1 MYRRF
6 LNNNDYL
13 GIITAE
19 ALAQLTR
26 GNDDRFIQAEE
37 SAEMSVVEYLS
48 ENYEIEKELAKGK
61 YIAEYDRRI
70 TYPVGVHIYF
80 EGQIHEVIRSIS
92 GYRKPATT
100 VYWEECIDTNVEA
113 EQVAGYSQF
122 NTYYPGDKVNY
133 NGVVYTCLAEN
144 GYKFD
149 EIRIPIVGGWLEA
162 PTESWQ
168 PVDYQLWSVVEYD
181 GAFYTLMTLDGFDN
195 NIDPLASDCWGAI
208 ADYDPAYNEYELSV
222 HEYVVYD
229 GRVFYPETDVNADAP
244 YVGQNL
250 SPHDPRNYNLKK
262 HMVRLA
268 LYELTKLIAPNNVS
282 VVRMR
287 DYEDSMKWLND
298 AAKLRLNPQIPRKI
312 DETKKPVTDWQLAT
326 FQTDYDPYRNPWLV

>member
-37 SAEMSVVEYLS
+37 SAEMSIVEHLS

-80 EGQIHEVIRSIS
+80 DGQIHEVIRSIS

-100 VYWEECIDTNVEA
+100 VYWEECIDTNVDA

-149 EIRIPIVGGWLEA
+149 DIHIPMVGGWLEA
-162 PTESWQ
+162 GTEPWQ
-168 PVDYQLWSVVEYD
+168 PVDYPLWSVVEYD

-208 ADYDPAYNEYELSV
+208 ADYDPSYNEYELSE

-244 YVGQNL
+244 HVGQNL
-250 SPHDPRNYNLKK
+250 APHDPRNYNLKK

-298 AAKLRLNPQIPRKI
+298 AAKLRLNPQIPRKL
-312 DETKKPVTDWQLAT
+312 DEMKKPVTDWQLAT
-326 FQTDYDPYRNPWLV
+326 FQNDYDPYRNPWLV

>member
-13 GIITAE
+13 GIITPE
-19 ALAQLTR
+19 ALSQLTR
-26 GNDDRFIQAEE
+26 GNEDRFIQAEE

-48 ENYEIEKELAKGK
+48 ENYEVEKELAKGK
-61 YIAEYDRRI
+61 YIAEYNRRI

-80 EGQIHEVIRSIS
+80 DGQIYEVIRSIS
-92 GYRKPATT
+92 GYRKPATAQ
-100 VYWEECIDTNVEA
+100 YWEEYSGIDMDA
-113 EQVAGYSQF
+113 CQVACYSQF

-133 NGVVYTCLAEN
+133 NDVIYVCLKEN

-149 EIRIPIVGGWLEA
+149 DIRIPMVNGWLEA
-162 PTESWQ
+162 EIAPWK
-168 PVDYQLWSVVEYD
+168 PVEYPLWSVVEYD
-181 GAFYTLMTLDGFDN
+181 NGFFTLMTMDNFDSNLD
-195 NIDPLASDCWGAI
+195 PMTSDSWGAI
-208 ADYDPAYNEYELSV
+208 ADYDSEYNAYELSEN
-222 HEYVVYD
+222 EYVVYD
-229 GRVFYPETDVNADAP
+229 GHVFYPETDVNADIP
-244 YVGQNL
+244 QVGRNI
-250 SPHDPRNYNLKK
+250 SSHDPRNYNLKK

-298 AAKLRLNPQIPRKI
+298 AAKLRLNPQIPRKL
-312 DETKKPVTDWQLAT
+312 DETRKPVTDWQMAT
-326 FQTDYDPYRNPWLV
+326 FQTDYDPYRNPWLI

>member
-13 GIITAE
+13 GVITSE

-26 GNDDRFIQAEE
+26 GNDERFIQAEE
-37 SAEMSVVEYLS
+37 SAEMSIVEYLS

-70 TYPVGVHIYF
+70 TYPVGVHIYLD
-80 EGQIHEVIRSIS
+80 GQIHEVIRSIS

-100 VYWEECIDTNVEA
+100 VYWEECIDTNVDA

-133 NGVVYTCLAEN
+133 NGVVYTCLTEN

-149 EIRIPIVGGWLEA
+149 DIRIPMVGGWLEA
-162 PTESWQ
+162 GTEPWQ
-168 PVDYQLWSVVEYD
+168 PVDYPLWSVVEYG
-181 GAFYTLMTLDGFDN
+181 GAFYTLITLDDFDN

-208 ADYDPAYNEYELSV
+208 ADYDPAYNEYELSE

-244 YVGQNL
+244 HVGQNL
-250 SPHDPRNYNLKK
+250 SLHDPRNYNLKK

-298 AAKLRLNPQIPRKI
+298 AAKLRLNPQIPRKL

>member
-6 LNNNDYL
+6 LNNGDYL
-13 GIITAE
+13 GIITQE
-19 ALAQLTR
+19 ALNQLTR
-26 GNDDRFIQAEE
+26 GNDSRFVQAEE
-37 SAEMSVVEYLS
+37 AAEMSVVEYLS
-48 ENYEIEKELAKGK
+48 ENYEVEKELAKGK

-70 TYPVGVHIYF
+70 TYPVGAHIYF
-80 EGQIHEVIRSIS
+80 EGRIHEVIRSIS
-92 GYRKPATT
+92 GYRKPAVTA
-100 VYWEECIDTNVEA
+100 YWEECADIHADT

-122 NTYYPGDKVNY
+122 STYYPGDKVNY

-144 GYKFD
+144 GYRFD
-149 EIRIPIVGGWLEA
+149 DVRIPMVGGWLELTA
-162 PTESWQ
+162 EPWQ
-168 PVDYQLWSVVEYD
+168 PTGYPLWAVVEHE

-195 NIDPLASDCWGAI
+195 NIDPFTSDCWGAI
-208 ADYDPAYNEYELSV
+208 ADYAPEYNGYERSE
-222 HEYVVYD
+222 HEYVVHD
-229 GRVFYPETDVNADAP
+229 GRVFYPETDVNADIP
-244 YVGQNL
+244 LVGRNL
-250 SPHDPRNYNLKK
+250 VAHDPRNYNLKK

-298 AAKLRLNPQIPRKI
+298 AAKLRLNPQIPRKL

>member
-6 LNNNDYL
+6 LNNSDYL
-13 GIITAE
+13 GIITQE

-26 GNDDRFIQAEE
+26 GNNDRFTQAEE
-37 SAEMSVVEYLS
+37 AAEMSIVEYLS
-48 ENYEIEKELAKGK
+48 ENYEVEKELAKGK

-70 TYPVGVHIYF
+70 TYPVGVHIYL

-100 VYWEECIDTNVEA
+100 IYWEECIDMNIAV

-122 NTYYPGDKVNY
+122 STYYPGDRVNY

-149 EIRIPIVGGWLEA
+149 DVRIPMVGGWMEA
-162 PTESWQ
+162 ESSRWQ
-168 PVDYQLWSVVEYD
+168 PMEYSLWSVVEYE

-195 NIDPLASDCWGAI
+195 NIDPLTSDCWGAI
-208 ADYDPAYNEYELSV
+208 ADYDPAYNDYELSE
-222 HEYVVYD
+222 HEYVVFK
-229 GRVFYPETDVNADAP
+229 GRVFHPETDVNADVVQVGINLAP
-244 YVGQNL
+244 Q
-250 SPHDPRNYNLKK
+250 DPRSYNIKK

-282 VVRMR
+282 IVRMR

-298 AAKLRLNPQIPRKI
+298 AAKLRLNPQIPRKV
-312 DETKKPVTDWQLAT
+312 DETEKSVTDWQLAT
-326 FQTDYDPYRNPWLV
+326 FQTDYDPWRNPWLV

>member
-37 SAEMSVVEYLS
+37 SAEMSIVEYLS

-61 YIAEYDRRI
+61 YIAEYDRHI

-80 EGQIHEVIRSIS
+80 DGQIHEVIRSIS

-100 VYWEECIDTNVEA
+100 LYWEECIDMNVDA

-122 NTYYPGDKVNY
+122 NTYYPGDRVNY

-149 EIRIPIVGGWLEA
+149 DIRIPMVGGWLEA
-162 PTESWQ
+162 PTEPWQ
-168 PVDYQLWSVVEYD
+168 PVDFPLWSVVEYG

-195 NIDPLASDCWGAI
+195 NVNPLLSDCWGAV
-208 ADYDPAYNEYELSV
+208 ADYDPAYNEYELSE
-222 HEYVVYD
+222 HEYVVCD

-244 YVGQNL
+244 HVGQNL

-298 AAKLRLNPQIPRKI
+298 AAKLRLNPQIPRKV
-312 DETKKPVTDWQLAT
+312 DETKKPVTDWQMAT
-326 FQTDYDPYRNPWLV
+326 FQTDYDPYRNPWLI

>member
-61 YIAEYDRRI
+61 YIADYDRRI

-92 GYRKPATT
+92 GYRKPTTT
-100 VYWEECIDTNVEA
+100 VYWEECFDTHVDA

-122 NTYYPGDKVNY
+122 NTYYPGDRVNY
-133 NGVVYTCLAEN
+133 NGVVYTCLTEN

-149 EIRIPIVGGWLEA
+149 EIRIPMVGGWLEA
-162 PTESWQ
+162 TTEPWQ
-168 PVDYQLWSVVEYD
+168 PVDYLLWSVVEYD

-195 NIDPLASDCWGAI
+195 NIDPFSSDCWGAI
-208 ADYDPAYNEYELSV
+208 ADYDPAYNEYELSE

-229 GRVFYPETDVNADAP
+229 GRVFYPETDVNADIP
-244 YVGQNL
+244 HVRRNL
-250 SPHDPRNYNLKK
+250 SLHDPRNYNLKK

-298 AAKLRLNPQIPRKI
+298 AAKLRLNPQIPRKL
-312 DETKKPVTDWQLAT
+312 DETKKPVTDWQMAT
-326 FQTDYDPYRNPWLV
+326 FQTDYDPYRNPWLT